1 MMAKPIDGLCRR
13 LLAAA
18 LVMAAGL
25 VAVPARASDI
35 GVSPVS
41 VHLDKANDRGTVN
54 VVNNGSNTV
63 VMQAEVIQWRRIG
76 PQQDEDGPTVDM
88 IVNPAIFT
96 VTPGQTQVVRIG
108 MRKAAQPTQ
117 EGTYRIVLR
126 EVPTPPLP
134 GEAVVAGQ
142 VRVLMALRV
151 PVYVAPLNVVKAPR
165 FAATREADGTI
176 VASLENEGNV
186 HVRVGRLR
194 VRADGD
200 PAAAPSA
207 DQAVAEVVFPG
218 EGRKFRVP
226 NQVAKAGDKL
236 LLEIATD
243 QGPYE
248 VPVALARR

>member
-1 MMAKPIDGLCRR
+1 MSHTIDRLRRHLVVTAAAMATG
-13 LLAAA
+13 LAA
-18 LVMAAGL
+18 LPAA
-25 VAVPARASDI
+25 ASDI
-35 GVSPVS
+35 GVSPVA
-41 VHLDKANDRGTVN
+41 VHLDKTNDRSTVN
-54 VVNNGSNTV
+54 VVNNGTEPV
-63 VMQAEVIQWRRIG
+63 VMQAEMIQWKRVG

-88 IVNPAIFT
+88 IVNPAVFT
-96 VTPGQTQVVRIG
+96 VGPGQTQVVRVG

-126 EVPTPPLP
+126 EVPTPPKE
-134 GEAVVAGQ
+134 GEVRIAGQ

-165 FAATREADGTI
+165 FAAIREADGTV
-176 VASLENEGNV
+176 VASLQNEGNV

-200 PAAAPSA
+200 PTAVPSA

-218 EGRKFRVP
+218 ETRKFRVP
-226 NQVAKAGDKL
+226 DKVAKPGDKL
-236 LLEIATD
+236 TLEIATD

-248 VPVALARR
+248 VAVALAGK

>member
-1 MMAKPIDGLCRR
+1 MMTEPIVHPCRH
-13 LLAAA
+13 LLFVVATI
-18 LVMAAGL
+18 AAGL
-25 VAVPARASDI
+25 LAGPALASDI

-41 VHLDKANDRGTVN
+41 VHLDKSNDRATVN
-54 VVNNGSNTV
+54 VVNNGTEPV
-63 VMQAEVIQWRRIG
+63 VMQAEVIQWRRVA

-88 IVNPAIFT
+88 IVNPAVFT
-96 VTPGQTQVVRIG
+96 VTPGQTQVVRVG
-108 MRKAAQPTQ
+108 MRKAAQATQ

-126 EVPTPPLP
+126 EVPTPPRP
-134 GEAVVAGQ
+134 GEVRLAGQ

-200 PAAAPSA
+200 PTAVPSA

-226 NQVAKAGDKL
+226 NQVAKADDRL